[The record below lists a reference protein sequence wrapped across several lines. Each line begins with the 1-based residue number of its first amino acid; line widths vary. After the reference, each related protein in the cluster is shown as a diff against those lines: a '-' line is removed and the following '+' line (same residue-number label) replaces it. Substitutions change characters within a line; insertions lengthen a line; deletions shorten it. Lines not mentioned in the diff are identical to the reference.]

1 MKTQSKLFV
10 LMIFLLMGCQSQE
23 SYIPKPRMFPKID
36 FPEKS
41 YQQFDE
47 NYCQVKFDYPV
58 YAEVVKDSL
67 FFGEETE
74 HPCWFDLIIPSL
86 NGKIHC
92 SYHPIEN
99 KKEFEELVED
109 AFTFSSKHTQK
120 ADYRDELV
128 IEKPNDVSGII
139 FEMTGEV
146 ATPVHFFLT
155 DSIQHYFRASVY
167 FYNQVNPDSMAPVHE
182 FIKEDVAKMIETF
195 EWTN

>member
-1 MKTQSKLFV
+1 
-10 LMIFLLMGCQSQE
+10 
-23 SYIPKPRMFPKID
+23 MFPKID

-41 YQQFDE
+41 YQQFNED
-47 NYCQVKFDYPV
+47 YCQVLFEYPT
-58 YAEVVKDSL
+58 YAQVVQDSL
-67 FFGEETE
+67 FFGEKTE

-92 SYHPIEN
+92 SYQSIQSTED
-99 KKEFEELVED
+99 FEELVND

-128 IEKPNDVSGII
+128 IEKPNNVSGII
-139 FEMTGEV
+139 FEMSGEV

-195 EWTN
+195 EWKN

>member
-1 MKTQSKLFV
+1 MKTQSNLFV
-10 LMIFLLMGCQSQE
+10 LVIILLISCQSQE
-23 SYIPKPRMFPKID
+23 SYIPKPRMFPKVD
-36 FPEKS
+36 FPEKV

-47 NYCQVKFDYPV
+47 NYCQVKFEYPV

-92 SYHPIEN
+92 SYHSIQSTE
-99 KKEFEELVED
+99 EFEGLVED

-120 ADYRDELV
+120 ADYRDELI

-139 FEMTGEV
+139 FEMSGEV

-195 EWTN
+195 EWTD